1 MALLQDYGLVFDMVI
16 SLLLVVAIGY
26 AAALNRKLT
35 RLRDA
40 KRDMEK
46 LFAEFASAT
55 SEAQGGL
62 MALKEGSGTAGEA
75 LAKNV
80 SDACRLADEMA
91 FLVKKG
97 NEIAD
102 RLEVQISASRKATQ
116 AVAGAAAGGATALR
130 PEMPPAATAKKVQ
143 AGPAQAQAPQTA
155 AAEIRAPETLGE
167 AALESGALDALKARA
182 QSFGAK
188 EGLGAKDSPGA
199 KEGAPRGLAAKLA
212 KRKLSQADSELMRTL
227 QAIR

>member
-1 MALLQDYGLVFDMVI
+1 MALLQDYGLVFDAVI
-16 SLLLVVAIGY
+16 CLLLVVTIGY
-26 AAALNRKLT
+26 AVALNRKLT
-35 RLRDA
+35 LLRDA

-62 MALKEGSGTAGEA
+62 MALKEGSGTAGQA

-80 SDACRLADEMA
+80 GDACRLADEMA

-102 RLEVQISASRKATQ
+102 RLEVQIAASRKA
-116 AVAGAAAGGATALR
+116 
-130 PEMPPAATAKKVQ
+130 
-143 AGPAQAQAPQTA
+143 AQAAPPPLHQERPQAPQPA
-155 AAEIRAPETLGE
+155 APPRTQAPQPREPETLGK
-167 AALESGALDALKARA
+167 AALQSGALDAVKN
-182 QSFGAK
+182 
-188 EGLGAKDSPGA
+188 
-199 KEGAPRGLAAKLA
+199 GAPRGIAKLA
-212 KRKLSQADSELMRTL
+212 KRKLSEADSELLRTL

>member
-1 MALLQDYGLVFDMVI
+1 MALLQDYGLVFDAVI
-16 SLLLVVAIGY
+16 CLLLVVAICY
-26 AAALNRKLT
+26 AATLNRKLT
-35 RLRDA
+35 QLREA

-55 SEAQGGL
+55 NEAQGGL

-102 RLEVQISASRKATQ
+102 RLEVQIAASRKATQ
-116 AVAGAAAGGATALR
+116 AATGVAPALR
-130 PEMPPAATAKKVQ
+130 AEMPQVPQAK
-143 AGPAQAQAPQTA
+143 ASRAQALQPRTA
-155 AAEIRAPETLGE
+155 EPRAPETLGA
-167 AALESGALDALKARA
+167 AALESGALDAVKARA
-182 QSFGAK
+182 AQSLTDSLTDSLAAK
-188 EGLGAKDSPGA
+188 ES
-199 KEGAPRGLAAKLA
+199 APRGIAKLA
-212 KRKLSQADSELMRTL
+212 KRKLSEADSELMRTL

>member
-16 SLLLVVAIGY
+16 SLLLMVAIGY

-62 MALKEGSGTAGEA
+62 QALKEGSGTAGEV
-75 LAKNV
+75 LARNV

-102 RLEVQISASRKATQ
+102 RLEVQISASRR
-116 AVAGAAAGGATALR
+116 AVQVPAAAAAGPALR
-130 PEMPPAATAKKVQ
+130 PEMPQAPPAGKATQV
-143 AGPAQAQAPQTA
+143 QAPQTRG
-155 AAEIRAPETLGE
+155 AEARAPETLGA

-182 QSFGAK
+182 AQSLGTK
-188 EGLGAKDSPGA
+188 ESPGA
-199 KEGAPRGLAAKLA
+199 KDGAPRGIAAKLA
-212 KRKLSQADSELMRTL
+212 KRKLSRADSALMRKL